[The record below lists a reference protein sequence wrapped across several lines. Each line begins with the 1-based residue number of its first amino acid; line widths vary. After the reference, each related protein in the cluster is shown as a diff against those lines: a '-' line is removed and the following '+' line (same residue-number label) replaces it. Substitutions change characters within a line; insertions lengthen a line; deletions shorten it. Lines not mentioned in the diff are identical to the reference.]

1 MKKYLYYSGCSLEA
15 TALEYNRSTRA
26 VMAALGAEL
35 LELEDWTCCG
45 ASAAEATGYLLSLVL
60 SARNLAIGEKTL
72 ANGDLLIPCSACYLN
87 LRRVEDHVQ
96 RDQSLLP
103 KINEALKEEGLQYQ
117 GKVRVRHLLE
127 VLAEDFGP
135 QAIRP
140 LVKRNLTGLTV
151 APYYGCQALRP
162 YGSYD
167 DPEQPRSMEPVIRA
181 TGADVLPWSMG
192 GKCCGAALMTTKKA
206 VALELTAGLLQAA
219 RGADCIA
226 TVCPMC
232 QMNLEAYQR
241 TISRS
246 QGEDL
251 GLSIVYLPQ
260 LLGIAFG
267 LSEDDLKLDLNL
279 AITSAF
285 RSKIAA

>member
-1 MKKYLYYSGCSLEA
+1 MKYLYYSGCSLEA

-26 VMAALGAEL
+26 IMAALGAEL
-35 LELEDWTCCG
+35 LDLEDWTCCG

-72 ANGDLLIPCSACYLN
+72 PSGDFLIPCSACYLN
-87 LRRVEDHVQ
+87 LRRVEDHVR
-96 RDQSLLP
+96 RDETLLP
-103 KINEALKEEGLQYQ
+103 KINEALKEEGLQYR

-135 QAIRP
+135 RAVRP

-167 DPEQPRSMEPVIRA
+167 DPEQPRSMEPLIRA

-192 GKCCGAALMTTKKA
+192 GKCCGAALMTTKKE
-206 VALELTAGLLQAA
+206 VALELTAGLLKAA
-219 RGADCIA
+219 QGADCIA

-241 TISRS
+241 TISKS
-246 QGEDL
+246 QGQDL
-251 GLSIVYLPQ
+251 GISVVYLPQ

-267 LSEDDLKLDLNL
+267 LSEDTLKLDLNL
-279 AITSAF
+279 ALTSAF
-285 RSKIAA
+285 KTKIAA

>member
-1 MKKYLYYSGCSLEA
+1 MKYLYYSGCSLEA

-72 ANGDLLIPCSACYLN
+72 PNGDFLIPCSACYLN
-87 LRRVEDHVQ
+87 LRRVQDHVR
-96 RDQSLLP
+96 RDETLLP

-135 QAIRP
+135 RAIRP
-140 LVKRNLTGLTV
+140 LVKRNLTGLRV

-167 DPEQPRSMEPVIRA
+167 DPEQPRSMEPLIRA

-192 GKCCGAALMTTKKA
+192 GKCCGAALMTTKKE
-206 VALELTAGLLQAA
+206 VALELTAGLLKAA

-251 GLSIVYLPQ
+251 GISIVYLPQ
-260 LLGIAFG
+260 FLGIAFG
-267 LSEDDLKLDLNL
+267 LSEDNLKLDLNL
-279 AITSAF
+279 ALTGAF
-285 RSKIAA
+285 RSKIVA

>member
-1 MKKYLYYSGCSLEA
+1 MKYLYYSGCSLEA

-35 LELEDWTCCG
+35 LDLEDWTCCG
-45 ASAAEATGYLLSLVL
+45 ASAAEATSYLLSLVL

-72 ANGDLLIPCSACYLN
+72 ANGDFLIPCSACYLN

-96 RDQSLLP
+96 RDESLLP
-103 KINEALKEEGLQYQ
+103 KINEALKEEGLQYR

-127 VLAEDFGP
+127 VLAQDFGP

-140 LVKRNLTGLTV
+140 LVKRNLTGLKV

-167 DPEQPRSMEPVIRA
+167 DPEQPRSMEPLIRA

-192 GKCCGAALMTTKKA
+192 GKCCGAALMTTKKE
-206 VALELTAGLLQAA
+206 VALELTAGLLKAA
-219 RGADCIA
+219 QGADCIA

-241 TISRS
+241 TISKS

-251 GLSIVYLPQ
+251 GISVVYLPQ

-267 LSEDDLKLDLNL
+267 LSEDTLKLDLNL
-279 AITSAF
+279 ALTRAF
-285 RSKIAA
+285 RDKTGA

>member
-1 MKKYLYYSGCSLEA
+1 MKYLYYSGCSLEA

-45 ASAAEATGYLLSLVL
+45 ASAAEATSYLLSLVL

-72 ANGDLLIPCSACYLN
+72 PNGDFLIPCSACYLN

-96 RDQSLLP
+96 RDESLLP
-103 KINEALKEEGLQYQ
+103 KINEALKEEGLQYR

-127 VLAEDFGP
+127 VLAQDFGA
-135 QAIRP
+135 QGVRP

-167 DPEQPRSMEPVIRA
+167 DPEQPRSMEPLIRA

-192 GKCCGAALMTTKKA
+192 GKCCGAALMTTKKE
-206 VALELTAGLLQAA
+206 VALELTASLLKAA
-219 RGADCIA
+219 QGADCIA

-232 QMNLEAYQR
+232 QMNLEAYQS
-241 TISRS
+241 TISKS

-251 GLSIVYLPQ
+251 GVSVVYLPQ

-267 LSEDDLKLDLNL
+267 LSEDTLKLDLNL
-279 AITSAF
+279 ALTNAF
-285 RSKIAA
+285 RTKIAA

>member
-1 MKKYLYYSGCSLEA
+1 MKYLYYSGCSLEA

-35 LELEDWTCCG
+35 LDLEDWTCCG
-45 ASAAEATGYLLSLVL
+45 ASAAEATSYLLSLVL

-72 ANGDLLIPCSACYLN
+72 PNGDFLIPCSACYLN

-96 RDQSLLP
+96 RDESLLS
-103 KINEALKEEGLQYQ
+103 KINEAVKEEDLQYR

-127 VLAEDFGP
+127 VLAQDFGP
-135 QAIRP
+135 RAVRP

-167 DPEQPRSMEPVIRA
+167 DPEQPRSMEPLIRA

-192 GKCCGAALMTTKKA
+192 GKCCGAALMTTKKE
-206 VALELTAGLLQAA
+206 VALELTAGLLKGAQ
-219 RGADCIA
+219 GADCIA

-241 TISRS
+241 TISKSR
-246 QGEDL
+246 GEDL
-251 GLSIVYLPQ
+251 GISIVYLPQ

-267 LSEDDLKLDLNL
+267 LSEDTLKLDLNL
-279 AITSAF
+279 ALTSAF
-285 RSKIAA
+285 RTKIAA

>member
-1 MKKYLYYSGCSLEA
+1 MKYLYYSGCSLEA

-45 ASAAEATGYLLSLVL
+45 ASAAEATSYLLSMVL

-72 ANGDLLIPCSACYLN
+72 PNGDFLIPCSACYLN

-96 RDQSLLP
+96 RDEKLLP
-103 KINEALKEEGLQYQ
+103 KINEALKEEGLQYR

-127 VLAEDFGP
+127 VLAQDFGP
-135 QAIRP
+135 QAVRP
-140 LVKRNLTGLTV
+140 LVKRNLTGLVV

-167 DPEQPRSMEPVIRA
+167 DPEQPRSMEPLIRA

-192 GKCCGAALMTTKKA
+192 GKCCGAALMTTKKE
-206 VALELTAGLLQAA
+206 VALELTAGLLKAA
-219 RGADCIA
+219 QGADCIA

-241 TISRS
+241 TISKS

-251 GLSIVYLPQ
+251 GISIVYLPQ

-267 LSEDDLKLDLNL
+267 LSEDNLKLDLNL
-279 AITSAF
+279 ALTSAF
-285 RSKIAA
+285 KTKIAA

>member
-1 MKKYLYYSGCSLEA
+1 MKYLYYSGCSLEA

-35 LELEDWTCCG
+35 LDLEDWTCCG
-45 ASAAEATGYLLSLVL
+45 ASAAEATSYLLSLVL

-72 ANGDLLIPCSACYLN
+72 PNGDFLIPCSACYLN

-96 RDQSLLP
+96 RDESLLS
-103 KINEALKEEGLQYQ
+103 KINEALKEEDLQYR

-127 VLAEDFGP
+127 VLAQDFGP
-135 QAIRP
+135 RAVRP

-167 DPEQPRSMEPVIRA
+167 DPEQPRSMEPLIRA

-192 GKCCGAALMTTKKA
+192 GKCCGAALMTTKKE
-206 VALELTAGLLQAA
+206 VALELTAGLLKGAQ
-219 RGADCIA
+219 GADCIA

-241 TISRS
+241 TISKSR
-246 QGEDL
+246 GEDL
-251 GLSIVYLPQ
+251 GISIVYLPQ

-267 LSEDDLKLDLNL
+267 LSEDTLKLDLNL
-279 AITSAF
+279 ALTSAF
-285 RSKIAA
+285 RTKIAA

>member
-1 MKKYLYYSGCSLEA
+1 MKYLYYSGCSLEA

-72 ANGDLLIPCSACYLN
+72 PNGDFLIPCSACYLN

-167 DPEQPRSMEPVIRA
+167 DPEQPRSMEPLIRA

-192 GKCCGAALMTTKKA
+192 GKCCGAALMTTKKE
-206 VALELTAGLLQAA
+206 VALELTAGLLKAA

-246 QGEDL
+246 QGENL
-251 GLSIVYLPQ
+251 GISIVYLPQ
-260 LLGIAFG
+260 FLGIAFG
-267 LSEDDLKLDLNL
+267 LSEDNLKLDLNL
-279 AITSAF
+279 ALTGAF

>member
-1 MKKYLYYSGCSLEA
+1 MKYLYYSGCSLEA

-26 VMAALGAEL
+26 VMSALGAEL
-35 LELEDWTCCG
+35 LDLEDWTCCG
-45 ASAAEATGYLLSLVL
+45 ASAAEATSYLLSLVL

-72 ANGDLLIPCSACYLN
+72 ADGDFLIPCSACYLN

-96 RDQSLLP
+96 RDESLLP
-103 KINEALKEEGLQYQ
+103 KINEALKEEGLQYR

-127 VLAEDFGP
+127 VLAQDFGP
-135 QAIRP
+135 QAVRP

-167 DPEQPRSMEPVIRA
+167 DPEQPRSMEPLIRA
-181 TGADVLPWSMG
+181 TGADILPWSMG
-192 GKCCGAALMTTKKA
+192 GKCCGAALMTTKKE
-206 VALELTAGLLQAA
+206 VALELTAGLLKAA
-219 RGADCIA
+219 QGADCIA

-232 QMNLEAYQR
+232 QMNLEAYQS
-241 TISRS
+241 TISKS
-246 QGEDL
+246 HGQDL
-251 GLSIVYLPQ
+251 GVSVVYLPQ

-267 LSEDDLKLDLNL
+267 LSEDTLKLDLNL
-279 AITSAF
+279 ALTSAF
-285 RSKIAA
+285 RAKTGA

>member
-1 MKKYLYYSGCSLEA
+1 MKYLYYSGCSLEA

-35 LELEDWTCCG
+35 LDLEDWTCCG
-45 ASAAEATGYLLSLVL
+45 ASAAEATSYLLSLVL
-60 SARNLAIGEKTL
+60 SARNLAIGEKML
-72 ANGDLLIPCSACYLN
+72 PNGDFLIPCSACYLN

-96 RDQSLLP
+96 RDESLLP

-140 LVKRNLTGLTV
+140 LVKRNLAGIKI

-167 DPEQPRSMEPVIRA
+167 DPEQPRSMEPLIRA
-181 TGADVLPWSMG
+181 TGAEILPWSMG
-192 GKCCGAALMTTKKA
+192 GKCCGAALMTTKKE
-206 VALELTAGLLQAA
+206 VALELTAGLLKAA
-219 RGADCIA
+219 QGADCIA

-232 QMNLEAYQR
+232 QMNLEAYQS
-241 TISRS
+241 TISKS
-246 QGEDL
+246 QGQNL
-251 GLSIVYLPQ
+251 GLSVVYLPQ

-267 LSEDDLKLDLNL
+267 LSEDTLKLDLNL
-279 AITSAF
+279 ALTSEF
-285 RSKIAA
+285 RIKIAA